1 MDAPDFAVQK
11 HSIVPRHVKI
21 SVGAADFAARL
32 DRLDDPCA
40 LEPPNFNEIAFLES
54 HCTISI

>member
-11 HSIVPRHVKI
+11 HSIVASSEEI
-21 SVGAADFAARL
+21 TIGARDFAARL

-40 LEPPNFNEIAFLES
+40 LEPPNFNEITDF
-54 HCTISI
+54 H